1 MRPFEP
7 HPLLRNAHAMT
18 IAAGLIRRRFPALPP
33 AQARLF
39 EVEPASADR
48 PGTRL
53 QGEAHWQ
60 SDHLKHPVL
69 ILVHGLE
76 GSSESGY
83 MLGIAE
89 KAFGAG
95 FNVIRMNQR
104 NCGGTENL
112 TPTLYNSGLSG
123 DYAAVLR
130 ELIERDGFAE
140 VFFCGYSMG
149 GNLVLKMAGE
159 LGDSVPPQLKA
170 VGVVCPA
177 LDLAAGADAIS
188 ESRNLIYQWRFV
200 SSLKARAHRKAA
212 LFPGAIQLDGLE
224 KVRTVRDFDD
234 RITAPHFGFR
244 DGADYYFRASALRCI
259 SRVSVP
265 ALLLAA
271 KDDPIVP
278 YASLC
283 VPAVLENPRIT
294 VELTERGGHCGYISR
309 LPGVD
314 RFWAE
319 ARLVEFFR
327 AHSSLY
333 AAGQIGP
340 ASAAQ

>member
-1 MRPFEP
+1 
-7 HPLLRNAHAMT
+7 MT
-18 IAAGLIRRRFPALPP
+18 IAAGLIRRRVPALPP

-39 EVEPASADR
+39 EVEPASTNR

-53 QGEAHWQ
+53 RGEAHWQ
-60 SDHLKHPVL
+60 PCLPAGRPDRLKNPVL

-76 GSSESGY
+76 GSSESSY

-89 KAFGAG
+89 KAFRAG

-123 DYAAVLR
+123 DYAAILR
-130 ELIERDGFAE
+130 ELIDRDGFAE

-149 GNLVLKMAGE
+149 GNLLLKMAGE

-177 LDLAAGADAIS
+177 LDLAAGANAIS
-188 ESRNLIYQWRFV
+188 EPRNFLYQWRFV
-200 SSLKARAHRKAA
+200 GSLKARARRKAA

-224 KVRTVRDFDD
+224 KVRTIRDFDD

-244 DGADYYFRASALRCI
+244 DAADYYFRASALRCV

-265 ALLLAA
+265 TFLLAA

-294 VELTERGGHCGYISR
+294 LELTERGGHCGYISR
-309 LPGVD
+309 LPAAAGWLAAG

-319 ARLVEFFR
+319 ARLVEFFLT
-327 AHSSLY
+327 HSSLY

-340 ASAAQ
+340 ASGTQ